1 MDNTKGIKVN
11 YVAPSE
17 KAFTT
22 ERIWNT
28 VIDSGM

>member
-1 MDNTKGIKVN
+1 MDNIKGTKVN
-11 YVAPSE
+11 YVAPTE

-28 VIDSGM
+28 VIASGM